1 MNRKADFFYKTS
13 RFESIRHYESNRI
26 EWNALLDTVK
36 ARKLAHCRD
45 FMRKQGNEIMQGTMP
60 GSRRRGRPCTAWM
73 DNIKTWTGL
82 SVEESVRVTEDR
94 DKWRKYVHGM
104 AVATAK
110 EHNRTLCL
118 DKNVHRSL
126 TRSIINWRTETGRN
140 GRRKLASAFF
150 ALEFC
155 NR

>member
-1 MNRKADFFYKTS
+1 M
-13 RFESIRHYESNRI
+13 
-26 EWNALLDTVK
+26 
-36 ARKLAHCRD
+36 
-45 FMRKQGNEIMQGTMP
+45 
-60 GSRRRGRPCTAWM
+60 AWM

-82 SVEESVRVTEDR
+82 SVEESVRMTEDR

-126 TRSIINWRTETGRN
+126 TQSIINRRTESGRN
-140 GRRKLASAFF
+140 GRRKLASHSLRWNSAIADLKIWCSDFTATVCASKRQKQNARR
-150 ALEFC
+150 ALAGLCTHF
-155 NR
+155 